1 MKKLMCLLVAGL
13 TALSLCACAE
23 KKEQTVYT
31 VAKGDAVYTVDTENG
46 TISDGTDLYR
56 YEISFGGGSGSWRI
70 DVTYPDGSTYWWE
83 ETENSGTGRCSAD
96 FEYGKYPDAAAL
108 ADVVKKA
115 RPDTGRYRGSP
126 GLGAVLLT
134 VGLFNAI
141 TPRTSWYLSRG
152 WYYKNAEPSE
162 AALFVYRAGG
172 VFAAVLGVVLFF
184 V

>member
-1 MKKLMCLLVAGL
+1 MKKLMCLLVAVL
-13 TALSLCACAE
+13 TALYLCACAE

-96 FEYGKYPDAAAL
+96 FEYGK
-108 ADVVKKA
+108 
-115 RPDTGRYRGSP
+115 
-126 GLGAVLLT
+126 
-134 VGLFNAI
+134 
-141 TPRTSWYLSRG
+141 
-152 WYYKNAEPSE
+152 
-162 AALFVYRAGG
+162 
-172 VFAAVLGVVLFF
+172 
-184 V
+184 